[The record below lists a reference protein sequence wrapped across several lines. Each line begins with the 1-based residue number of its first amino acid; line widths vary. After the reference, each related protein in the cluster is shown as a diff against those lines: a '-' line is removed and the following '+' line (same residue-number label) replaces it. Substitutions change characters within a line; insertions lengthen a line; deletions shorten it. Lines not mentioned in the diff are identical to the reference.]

1 MDWSRSMRRRIAA
14 GAAATAALVAGI
26 GIAPGV
32 ANSASAPASAAP
44 VSAAPVS
51 AVTVDV
57 GLYNVYLGANLRPLF
72 GATSVPEL
80 IERSAAIYA
89 EMERTDFPQRAEAI
103 ADLIARERPDVLGL
117 NEVAL
122 WQTAPWTFVQTPAGP
137 LPVATGPYTTT
148 YDFEQILLDALA
160 AEGEPYTVV
169 AKNTNFT
176 SATIPIAVPISPTLA
191 GRFTDHDLILVRTA
205 ALKHMSVSNP
215 RSFNFSTASSFSIN
229 LLGTNVV
236 VERGWSTVDITQRG
250 RTFRFA
256 NTHLEAFGNTPLQD
270 EWRNLQAAELVA
282 DLETSPY
289 PVVLVGDIN
298 SRPTLCQDFRQP
310 PQFGDQNVVA
320 YGLLED
326 AGLRE
331 VWPLVHRK
339 DPCGPAGWTSGQD
352 DSLLAPSELD
362 HRIDVIFISDEFT
375 ALRAETIGEEERDRT
390 EPSGFWPS
398 DHAGSVAKIR
408 LDART

>member
-1 MDWSRSMRRRIAA
+1 MNRSRSMRWRAA
-14 GAAATAALVAGI
+14 GAAAVAALVAGL
-26 GIAPGV
+26 GMTPGV
-32 ANSASAPASAAP
+32 ANSAPALSAPPASKP
-44 VSAAPVS
+44 GVS

-57 GLYNVYLGANLRPLF
+57 GVYNLYLGANLRPLF
-72 GATSVPEL
+72 GATTIPEL
-80 IERSAAIYA
+80 IERAGAIYA
-89 EMERTDFPQRAEAI
+89 DMERTDFPERADAI
-103 ADLIARERPDVLGL
+103 AELIAKERPDVLGL
-117 NEVAL
+117 NEVAR
-122 WQTAPWTFVQTPAGP
+122 WETAPWTFVQTPVGP

-148 YDFEQILLDALA
+148 FDFEEILLDALA
-160 AEGEPYTVV
+160 AKGEPYTVV

-176 SATIPIAVPISPTLA
+176 SAEIPIAIPISPTLA

-215 RSFNFSTASSFSIN
+215 RSFNYSPESSFSIN
-229 LLGTNVV
+229 LLGTEVV
-236 VERGWSTVDITQRG
+236 VKRGWSTVDITQRG

-256 NTHLEAFGNTPLQD
+256 TTHLEAFGNTPLQD

-282 DLETSPY
+282 DLEDSPY

-298 SRPTLCQDFRQP
+298 SRPTLCRDVRQP
-310 PQFGDQNVVA
+310 PQFADQNVVA
-320 YGLLED
+320 YGLLEE

-352 DSLLAPSELD
+352 DSLLAPYALD
-362 HRIDVIFISDEFT
+362 HRIDVVFLSEEFA
-375 ALRAETIGEEERDRT
+375 ALQAETIGEEERDRT
-390 EPSGFWPS
+390 EPTGFWPS

-408 LDART
+408 LNART